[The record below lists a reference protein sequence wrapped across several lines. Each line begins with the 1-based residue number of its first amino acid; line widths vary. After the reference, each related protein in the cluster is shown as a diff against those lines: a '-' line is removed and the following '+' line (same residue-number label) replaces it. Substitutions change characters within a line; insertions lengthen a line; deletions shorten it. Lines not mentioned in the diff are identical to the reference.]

1 MKYLLSAALSLGLT
15 QAPAALADSLAAAS
29 NENRMET
36 VTVRIQRVAQDR
48 DDVAAPVSV
57 ISRDDIET
65 FQARTLADLLDTVP
79 GVTSEGGGRPEA
91 MQPNIRGLGGARV
104 VTRIDGA
111 RQNFD
116 ISHRGR
122 AFIDPQLIGQVE
134 ILRGPGSTLYGSGA
148 VGGVI
153 NFETLSADEFLRP
166 GEQRGLRIAPGY
178 QDNGD
183 QFSGS
188 LTGALRGERMG
199 ALASLGARDGD
210 DYRDGDGS
218 RVAFTRSDSR
228 SALIKG
234 YRDLGTGARLE
245 VNFLGFAD
253 SSRSLTTA
261 DLPQGDEIDR
271 DIDQRTISAR
281 YRGDKRSEG
290 RLNPDIALY
299 FTNLEIDEVRPDTGA
314 SRFNALE
321 TIGLDAVNTSF
332 FTLGNQSGRLT
343 YGIEAYRD
351 RQTGLADGQPNPGF
365 ASSEQRTFGAFVD
378 GELALTN
385 RLSVNPG
392 VRYDH
397 ITLDAESNDLESARL
412 ENVSPQITA
421 TYRFTPDLLAYA
433 SYSRAFRAPGLRQLF
448 VGGPHFPGNEY
459 IPNPDLRPEEAA
471 NREIGLRYTG
481 RAVLTGTDRLEL
493 TLNGYQNDID
503 DFIEQVVFAA
513 TTQFVNV
520 GEARVRGI
528 EAQARYDLDT
538 VYLLVGYQRL
548 RGDNLERGEPL
559 QSIPADEVV
568 LTAARRWG
576 AIDLETGARLSVTR
590 AQDRVPDRP
599 FTTVSTPSHEILDLF
614 ATWRPGGDALRIDL
628 GVSNVF
634 DQAYRRH
641 LSQIN
646 QPGRTV
652 RISVAYQL

>member
-1 MKYLLSAALSLGLT
+1 MKYLLSAALSVAVT
-15 QAPAALADSLAAAS
+15 HVPAALADTPLAPT
-29 NENRMET
+29 NESRMET

-65 FQARTLADLLDTVP
+65 FQVRTLADLLDAVP

-116 ISHRGR
+116 ITHRGR
-122 AFIDPQLIGQVE
+122 AFIDPQLTGQVE

-148 VGGVI
+148 IGGVI
-153 NFETLSADEFLRP
+153 NFETLSADEFLRG
-166 GEQRGLRIAPGY
+166 GEQAGLRIAPGY

-183 QFSGS
+183 QLSGS
-188 LTGALRGERMG
+188 LTGAVKGERMG
-199 ALASLGARDGD
+199 ALASISARDGD

-261 DLPQGDEIDR
+261 DRAQGDEIDR
-271 DIDQRTISAR
+271 DINQRTISAR
-281 YRGDKRSEG
+281 YRGDQRSEG
-290 RLNPDIALY
+290 SINPDIAFY
-299 FTNLEIDEVRPDTGA
+299 YTDLEMDEVRPDRGA
-314 SRFNALE
+314 NRFNALE

-332 FTLGNQSGRLT
+332 FTLGNRSGRLT

-365 ASSEQRTFGAFVD
+365 ASSKQRTFGAFVD

-385 RLSVNPG
+385 RLSVKPG

-397 ITLDAESNDLESARL
+397 ITLDAERNDLDSARL

-421 TYRFTPDLLAYA
+421 SYRFTPDLLAYA

-459 IPNPDLRPEEAA
+459 IPNPGLKPEEAA
-471 NREIGLRYTG
+471 NKEIGLRYTG

-503 DFIEQVVFAA
+503 DFIEQVVSGA

-528 EAQARYDLDT
+528 EALARYETDGF
-538 VYLLVGYQRL
+538 YLLAGYQRL
-548 RGDNLERGEPL
+548 RGDDLERGEPL

-568 LTAARRWG
+568 MTAARRWG
-576 AIDLETGARLSVTR
+576 AIDLETGVRLSISR
-590 AQDRVPDRP
+590 AQDRVPSRP
-599 FTTVSTPSHEILDLF
+599 FTIDATPSHETLDLF
-614 ATWRPGGDALRIDL
+614 ATWRPGEALRIDF
-628 GVSNVF
+628 GVSNAL

-641 LSQIN
+641 LSQIK

-652 RISVAYQL
+652 RISFAYQL